1 VLSINNKYI
10 EMKKYYKHKSREEGK
25 GMTQT
30 LYTFS
35 PEMDNYYEH

>member
-1 VLSINNKYI
+1 MRKQYKQESMERAKNK
-10 EMKKYYKHKSREEGK
+10 
-25 GMTQT
+25 TQT